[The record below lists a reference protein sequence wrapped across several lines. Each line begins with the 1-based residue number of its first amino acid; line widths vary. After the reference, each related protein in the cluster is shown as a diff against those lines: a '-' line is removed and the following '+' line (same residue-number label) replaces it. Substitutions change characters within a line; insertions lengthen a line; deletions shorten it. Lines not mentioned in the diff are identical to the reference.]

1 MGAVKEKIVLKLRGT
16 GVYEVIGLENRLEPT
31 VGDYIVARNVE
42 DLILEAKINKNL
54 TIKIT

>member
-1 MGAVKEKIVLKLRGT
+1 MKEKITLKLRGT

-54 TIKIT
+54 TVKIT